1 MNKFET
7 ELKAGN
13 FVTSECTYCNKIV
26 WPPSDYCD
34 SCFKG
39 VNWRKVSKN
48 GIIIELSRKEDD
60 VFCITEFEDKIRVMG
75 KLDTKINMAK
85 PGQTVKLTKCLFNGK
100 SCFSFSLESKQ

>member
-34 SCFKG
+34 ICFKE
-39 VNWRKVSKN
+39 VNWRKVSES
-48 GIIIELSRKEDD
+48 GTIIELSRKKND
-60 VFCITEFEDKIRVMG
+60 VFCITEFESKIRVMG
-75 KLDTKINMAK
+75 KLDTKINTVK
-85 PGQTVKLTKCLFNGK
+85 PGQTVKLTKCLFDDKN
-100 SCFSFSLESKQ
+100 SFFFSLENKQ